1 VDPISQVYPPLFPT
15 RGRTLPRRDAG
26 ALRLGCLIVRR
37 LGRNAALVA
46 PAVRLGS
53 SDCQAVC
60 TVDYLCAKLDGG
72 GTQTWRRD
80 ASARS
85 EGRAPSAATEGALA
99 VALESGSD
107 ALRAP
112 RSRKLRGG
120 VVDGAA
126 VGLGRHDGNLDAE
139 QGEEVSPRP
148 GPQR

>member
-1 VDPISQVYPPLFPT
+1 VDPISQVYPPLFLT
-15 RGRTLPRRDAG
+15 RGRALPRRDAG

-46 PAVRLGS
+46 PAGRLGS

-72 GTQTWRRD
+72 GTRTWRRD

-85 EGRAPSAATEGALA
+85 EGRAPSAAAEGALA
-99 VALESGSD
+99 AALKSGSD

-112 RSRKLRGG
+112 RSCKLRGG

-126 VGLGRHDGNLDAE
+126 VGLGRHDGDLGARPPPWRE
-139 QGEEVSPRP
+139 PR
-148 GPQR
+148 